1 MNDLSITQAAGL
13 AAYDGAPTVRDF
25 PVTIRRITTTDDGRL
40 QLVLEAQSLDAENL
54 AQVQRML
61 ELQRGTS
68 LLTLESAQGNL
79 FDEVPATEKAPR
91 AQ

>member
-25 PVTIRRITTTDDGRL
+25 PVTIKRITTTDGGQL
-40 QLVLEAQSLDAENL
+40 QLVLEAQSLDGESL

-68 LLTLESAQGNL
+68 LLTLEPSQGSLFGEVSAP
-79 FDEVPATEKAPR
+79 EEAPR
-91 AQ
+91 PQ